1 MCDKFQRL
9 CDPDVHPTLASTGDV
24 IVNPDA
30 GEGGLEETDLLL
42 SATQNQSISVDGNSV
57 TRRSISEL
65 IALDKHLAGKRSSNR
80 GGGWGSVGIARGI
93 PPSANGL

>member
-1 MCDKFQRL
+1 MCDVFNRL
-9 CDPDVHPTLASTGDV
+9 C
-24 IVNPDA
+24 NPDSYPSVPVTVSDTEA

-42 SATQNQSISVDGNSV
+42 AASQNQSINVDGNSV
-57 TRRSISEL
+57 TRRSINEL
-65 IALDKHLAGKRSSNR
+65 IALDKYLAGKRSANR